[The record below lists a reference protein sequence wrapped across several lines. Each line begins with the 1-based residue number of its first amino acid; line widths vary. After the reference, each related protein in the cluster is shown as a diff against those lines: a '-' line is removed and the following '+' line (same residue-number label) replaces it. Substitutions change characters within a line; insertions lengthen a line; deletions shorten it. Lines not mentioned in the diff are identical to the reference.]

1 MKKFDENEL
10 ALFRYNLIS
19 PIIHNTFTDDSVEQY
34 VLRMSLE
41 ERVFPCGKKAI
52 VRPGT
57 LKSWLNLYRK
67 QGYEGLLPKS
77 RSDKGNTRKLSSEI
91 RHEIFERK
99 QKRPKRTAKS
109 IYDELIMSGMIQ
121 QHALSLTTV
130 QRYVNSIRSQINSL
144 HTEDMKA
151 FEMEFA
157 NDLWQIDTSHGPILT
172 EGKKKHQT
180 YIIMIV
186 DDASR
191 LIMGYGIF
199 LNDNALNV
207 QIILKEA
214 MRKYGI
220 PKRIYTD
227 NGGPYRNKQL
237 EIICATLG
245 VGLKRAAVYH
255 GNQKGKVERNF
266 KSVKEGWMYNIEYT
280 DFSSIDAFN
289 QSLGQYVS
297 QKNQTEHRSIQTT
310 PWLRFIKDQKY
321 IRRLDAELIE
331 KAFYYSVTRKVA
343 QDATI
348 SLHTRVYETAQQFI
362 GHTVEIK
369 YLPDMSRVV
378 IDNDTGWIEIKE
390 VNKIENSRIKRN
402 QPLLAGGNQ

>member
-34 VLRMSLE
+34 VQRMSLE

-57 LKSWLNLYRK
+57 IKAWLSLYRK
-67 QGYEGLLPKS
+67 NGYPGLLPKG
-77 RSDKGNTRKLSSEI
+77 RSDKGNTRKLSAEI
-91 RHEIFERK
+91 RHEIFGRK

-109 IYDELIMSGMIQ
+109 IYDELIMLGMIQ
-121 QHALSLTTV
+121 QHALSLSTV
-130 QRYVNSIRSQINSL
+130 QRYVNTIRPQINSL

-191 LIMGYGIF
+191 LIMGHGIF

-214 MRKYGI
+214 LRKYGI

-266 KSVKEGWMYNIEYT
+266 KSVKEGWMYNIEYA
-280 DFSSIDAFN
+280 DFPSIEAFN
-289 QSLGQYVS
+289 QSLGQYVI

-331 KAFYYSVTRKVA
+331 QAFYHSVTRKVA

-348 SLHTRVYETAQQFI
+348 SLHTKAYETAMAQVAQA
-362 GHTVEIK
+362 GT
-369 YLPDMSRVV
+369 
-378 IDNDTGWIEIKE
+378 KE
-390 VNKIENSRIKRN
+390 AFLNNRYKDVRSMRR
-402 QPLLAGGNQ
+402 AAMR